1 MLEIAR
7 VYDRLTSP
15 SHFLCI
21 GVGRSGTL
29 PSLVFDPQ
37 GAVAYKLQMPYILRQ
52 TYHFDR
58 WLRRLRDQQAKIR
71 IVARVDRLALGNPG
85 DVRPVGEGISE
96 LRIDVGPGYRIYFK
110 QQGNRIFILCGGDK
124 SSQDSDIKKAKV
136 LANDLEGS

>member
-1 MLEIAR
+1 
-7 VYDRLTSP
+7 
-15 SHFLCI
+15 
-21 GVGRSGTL
+21 
-29 PSLVFDPQ
+29 
-37 GAVAYKLQMPYILRQ
+37 MPYILRQ